1 MRGGTRV
8 TDDDQK
14 PSGKTSATFE
24 ALLRAVDVETRP
36 PRARAAPADLIGKT
50 LGHYRVVA
58 RLGQGG
64 MGVVYRAEDTR
75 LGREVALKVLP
86 EAVAG
91 DDERRRR
98 FIREARAAAIV
109 DHANIATVYDVGEAE
124 GCVYLAMEL
133 VVGTTLRDRLAA
145 GPLEAPEA
153 THVARQIALG
163 LSRAHQRGIVH
174 RDLKPDNVMLTRD
187 GGVKILDFG
196 LAKLREP
203 VSSDRE
209 LSSQD
214 TQTQEGRVLGTP
226 GYMSPEQATGRAVDA
241 RTDVYAL
248 GVVIHEMLTGDLPG
262 PYSDSKAKGAAAAG
276 LASIVS
282 RCVARSPE
290 MRWGDAGEV
299 VLALDALARPASP
312 ASRSSRGPRVL
323 FSLAAVGA
331 LAALGVIGATALRA
345 APPPPLPS
353 SAAPPPAAPAPR
365 GTTLADL
372 PVPAT
377 TVPEARSEYA
387 AGIQFMRDD
396 ALESARVRFEHAA
409 ALDPTMAMA
418 HVRAAM
424 TALST
429 GDPEETRARFT
440 KAASFRATLDDR
452 NRTLLEALEPLAG
465 RARPDEPETLRRLE
479 AAHARFPDDEEFLL
493 QLAYMTVGDPARCVP
508 AATRATEL
516 DPSDAAAW
524 EALGRSLALAGRL
537 DEGRSALERC
547 AAVSVESSDCFF
559 WLGLLDG
566 QQGRCDDMERESR
579 READVDPRFGN
590 VNLALAM
597 VALGR
602 PESVVRET
610 EGRALA
616 TYPPERARI
625 QKALVD
631 ASLASLAGRF
641 DLAATALDEE
651 ARALD
656 ASPSARVFFDRAWD
670 LATGR
675 IESRLE
681 IGDDAGA
688 RAAAQEFASRV
699 ETLTRRGSQ
708 TYFGDAWWSIARV
721 AGAPLEPARS
731 AWVSAK
737 LDASAPGSATW
748 VEAWASP
755 AVTRD
760 DATAAMGALARDP
773 RLALP
778 RGGEDMWLDHDADAL
793 AGRVLLLAGK
803 PAEALPLLRR
813 ASNDCFALDW
823 PYQHMHAVLDLGR
836 ALEQTGDTAGAC
848 AAYARVLAK
857 WGTAKPR
864 SITADAA
871 REGVRRLRCPR

>member
-1 MRGGTRV
+1 V
-8 TDDDQK
+8 TDDHHK
-14 PSGKTSATFE
+14 PSGKTG
-24 ALLRAVDVETRP
+24 
-36 PRARAAPADLIGKT
+36 DLVGRT
-50 LGHYRVVA
+50 LDHYRVVA

-98 FIREARAAAIV
+98 FIREARAAAVV
-109 DHANIATVYDVGEAE
+109 DHANIATVYDVGEAD

-133 VVGTTLRDRLAA
+133 VEGTTLRERLAV
-145 GPLEAPEA
+145 GPLDAPEA

-163 LSRAHQRGIVH
+163 LARAHQRGIVH

-196 LAKLREP
+196 LAKLGEP
-203 VSSDRE
+203 VSSNRE

-214 TQTQEGRVLGTP
+214 TQTQEGRVMGTP
-226 GYMSPEQATGRAVDA
+226 GYMSPEQATGKPVDQ

-262 PYSDSKAKGAAAAG
+262 PYSDSKAEVGAG
-276 LASIVS
+276 LTAIVS
-282 RCVARSPE
+282 RCVARSPD

-299 VLALDALARPASP
+299 VLALDALGRN
-312 ASRSSRGPRVL
+312 RSLVPKAHRRRRL
-323 FSLAAVGA
+323 LAAAA
-331 LAALGVIGATALRA
+331 LAALATVAVVGGVVGAAAHRA
-345 APPPPLPS
+345 NPQPAPS
-353 SAAPPPAAPAPR
+353 SSSQAPR
-365 GTTLADL
+365 PRATTLADL
-372 PVPAT
+372 PLPAT
-377 TVPEARSEYA
+377 TVPEARNEYA
-387 AGIQFMRDD
+387 AGIQFVRDD
-396 ALESARVRFEHAA
+396 ALESARVHFERAA

-440 KAASFRATLDDR
+440 KAASFRATLDER

-465 RARPDEPETLRRLE
+465 RARPDEPETIRRLE

-493 QLAYMTVGDPARCVP
+493 QLAYMTVGDPLRCVP
-508 AATRATEL
+508 AATRATQL

-524 EALGRSLALAGRL
+524 EALGRSLALAGNI
-537 DEGRSALERC
+537 DDGRAALERC

-566 QQGRCDDMERESR
+566 QSGRCQDMENESR
-579 READVDPRFGN
+579 READVDARFGN
-590 VNLALAM
+590 VNLAIAM

-602 PESVVRET
+602 PEAVVRET
-610 EGRALA
+610 MGRYLA
-616 TYPPERARI
+616 TYAPERARI
-625 QKALVD
+625 QKAQLD
-631 ASLASLAGRF
+631 ASMASLAGRF
-641 DLAATALDEE
+641 DLAAAALDEE

-656 ASPSARVFFDRAWD
+656 ASPTARVFFDRAWD

-675 IESRLE
+675 VESRLE
-681 IGDDAGA
+681 VGDEAGA
-688 RAAAQEFASRV
+688 RAAAQDFATRS

-721 AGAPLEPARS
+721 AGVPLDPARA
-731 AWVSAK
+731 AWAFAK
-737 LDASAPGSATW
+737 LDSSAPGSAAW

-755 AVTRD
+755 VQTAE
-760 DATAAMGALARDP
+760 DAAQALAALSRDP

-778 RGGEDMWLDHDADAL
+778 RGGEDLWLDDDADAL
-793 AGRVLLLAGK
+793 AGRTLLLAGK
-803 PAEALPLLRR
+803 PAEALPLLHR
-813 ASNDCFALDW
+813 AAANCFALSW
-823 PYQHMHAVLDLGR
+823 PFQHMHALLDLGR
-836 ALEQTGDTAGAC
+836 AQEQTGDTAGAC
-848 AAYARVLAK
+848 ASYARVLAK
-857 WGTAKPR
+857 WGAAKPR
-864 SITADAA
+864 SVTADAA
-871 REGVRRLRCPR
+871 RDGSRRLRCPVTP